1 MKNIEAFKWTE
12 NVSNGLTLRMP
23 RIIIEE
29 YYWAALKPASKSVYV
44 PLLKFVNKN
53 GSAFPSIRTLAIVS
67 GVTEKTA
74 GQGIKGLEGLPGF
87 KKIRKVSRRG
97 HIAYNYFIEEPP
109 PDNKHTIWM
118 SHSYING
125 GNWSMLTP
133 TAQAVLPV
141 LKCFSYWEI
150 ERYCKEQGMEYSP
163 ADLTEIYRCREYD
176 FVDAD
181 ESIICEFAGIT
192 KRSLAAAYKSL
203 TDNYFIKPVEPDGDK
218 KLWELEIIPLFYYTR
233 DSLNDR
239 TKERYG

>member
-1 MKNIEAFKWTE
+1 MKNIDTFKWTE
-12 NVSNGLTLRMP
+12 NVSNGLSFRVP
-23 RIIIEE
+23 RIIVEE
-29 YYWAALKPASKSVYV
+29 CYWAALSSASKSVYV

-74 GQGIKGLEGLPGF
+74 GHGIKGLEGLPGF

-125 GNWSMLTP
+125 GNWSLLTP

-163 ADLTEIYRCREYD
+163 ADLTEIYRFREYD

-181 ESIICEFAGIT
+181 ESIICEFAGVS

-203 TDNYFIKPVEPDGDK
+203 TDNYFIKPVELDGDK
-218 KLWELEIIPLFYYTR
+218 KLWELAIIPHYYYRR

>member
-87 KKIRKVSRRG
+87 PLAER
-97 HIAYNYFIEEPP
+97 
-109 PDNKHTIWM
+109 
-118 SHSYING
+118 
-125 GNWSMLTP
+125 
-133 TAQAVLPV
+133 PV
-141 LKCFSYWEI
+141 TFPSCLS
-150 ERYCKEQGMEYSP
+150 G
-163 ADLTEIYRCREYD
+163 
-176 FVDAD
+176 V
-181 ESIICEFAGIT
+181 
-192 KRSLAAAYKSL
+192 
-203 TDNYFIKPVEPDGDK
+203 
-218 KLWELEIIPLFYYTR
+218 
-233 DSLNDR
+233 
-239 TKERYG
+239 